1 MMDDDQ
7 RNAMANGDVN
17 VGRVGQIQR
26 DMNEVSS
33 VSDMTLINRSAGF
46 SMSEGRTYQSAG
58 QDSDDFN
65 LEDEDTE
72 EGKSMSPEISDNDL
86 NYYSVAVTI
95 F

>member
-17 VGRVGQIQR
+17 VGKVGQIQR

-72 EGKSMSPEISDNDL
+72 EGKLMSPEISDYTL
-86 NYYSVAVTI
+86 
-95 F
+95 